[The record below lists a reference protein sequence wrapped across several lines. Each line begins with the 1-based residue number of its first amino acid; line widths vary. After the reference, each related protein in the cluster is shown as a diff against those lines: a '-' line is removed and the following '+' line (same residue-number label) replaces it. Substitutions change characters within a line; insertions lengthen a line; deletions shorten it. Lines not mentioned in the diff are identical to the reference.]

1 MRGIIAIAIPIFVLC
16 FLAQYFLAIQWGWFR
31 PTVGA
36 QNDWGD
42 LWLPAIVLGLSLYAT
57 SMRLMRSS
65 VIDTLNQDW
74 VRTAYSKGLSRSRVI
89 PVHVLRNS
97 LIPVVTF
104 IGADLGALAAATA
117 ARSGADG
124 CVVGAETARANGGE
138 LTTCV
143 DEGGGVFRATVT
155 VPFTPIVPADV
166 GPASAVAR
174 AGPTG

>member
-1 MRGIIAIAIPIFVLC
+1 MLADERGSATVLVVAGIGV
-16 FLAQYFLAIQWGWFR
+16 LVAVL
-31 PTVGA
+31 VGA
-36 QNDWGD
+36 
-42 LWLPAIVLGLSLYAT
+42 LTVLDAVAT
-57 SMRLMRSS
+57 SRRA
-65 VIDTLNQDW
+65 Q
-74 VRTAYSKGLSRSRVI
+74 AA
-89 PVHVLRNS
+89 
-97 LIPVVTF
+97 
-104 IGADLGALAAATA
+104 ADLGALAAATA